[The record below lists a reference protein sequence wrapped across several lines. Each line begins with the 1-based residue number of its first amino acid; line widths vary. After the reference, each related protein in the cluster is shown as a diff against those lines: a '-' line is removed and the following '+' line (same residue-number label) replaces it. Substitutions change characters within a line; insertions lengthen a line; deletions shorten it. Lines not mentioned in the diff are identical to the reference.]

1 MARGSSGRRPHSR
14 LLAAVAGLLLVASAA
29 VAPRSSALN
38 VGLQSA
44 DTDGDGV
51 VSGRQACSRTCE
63 SDHCTTAPFLRYGKY
78 CGILYSGCPG
88 ERPCDPLDACC
99 MRHDYCVQAKNDY
112 LSTQCNESLLECL
125 AELREGGGTFEGNK
139 CMIDEV
145 IDVITVVIE
154 AAVVAGRVLHKP

>member
-1 MARGSSGRRPHSR
+1 MAPGRSSSAGRPHLR
-14 LLAAVAGLLLVASAA
+14 LLAVLGLLACAA

-38 VGLQSA
+38 VGPQSLDA
-44 DTDGDGV
+44 DGNGV
-51 VSGRQACSRTCE
+51 SKQQECSRTCE

-125 AELREGGGTFEGNK
+125 GELREGGGTFEGNK

>member
-1 MARGSSGRRPHSR
+1 MAHGRSSSGRLHLRH
-14 LLAAVAGLLLVASAA
+14 LLAVLGLLVCAA
-29 VAPRSSALN
+29 FAPRSSALN
-38 VGLQSA
+38 IGLQSA
-44 DTDGDGV
+44 DNDGDGV
-51 VSGRQACSRTCE
+51 SKQACSRTCE

-78 CGILYSGCPG
+78 CGVLYSGCPG

-99 MRHDYCVQAKNDY
+99 MRHDHCVQIKNDY
-112 LSTQCNESLLECL
+112 LSTECNENLLECL
-125 AELREGGGTFEGNK
+125 AELREDGGTFEGNK

>member
-1 MARGSSGRRPHSR
+1 MAHARSGSGRLRVH
-14 LLAAVAGLLLVASAA
+14 LLAAIIGLLACCAA
-29 VAPRSSALN
+29 ALD
-38 VGLQSA
+38 VGLQYA
-44 DTDGDGV
+44 GDD
-51 VSGRQACSRTCE
+51 VSKQQACSRTCE

-99 MRHDYCVQAKNDY
+99 MHHDNCVQAKNDY

-125 AELREGGGTFEGNK
+125 GELRDGTGTFEGNK

-145 IDVITVVIE
+145 IDVITIVIQ